1 METDKKEI
9 MNKLSCLSDEEL
21 QNIVH
26 SIAMSAGVSD
36 RKTERAVSDID
47 KLRKSFSSMT
57 ERDLQRALNV
67 LDDDTVENIKRQM
80 KM

>member
-1 METDKKEI
+1 MEIDKKQI
-9 MNKLSCLSDEEL
+9 MNKLSCLSDDEL
-21 QNIVH
+21 RDVVR

-36 RKTERAVSDID
+36 RKTEQAVSDID

>member
-1 METDKKEI
+1 MEIDKKEI

-21 QNIVH
+21 QNIVR

>member
-1 METDKKEI
+1 MEIDKKQI
-9 MNKLSCLSDEEL
+9 MNKLSCLSDDEL
-21 QNIVH
+21 RDVVR
-26 SIAMSAGVSD
+26 SIAMSAGVNS
-36 RKTERAVSDID
+36 RKTEQAVSDID

>member
-1 METDKKEI
+1 MEIDKKQI

-21 QNIVH
+21 QNVVR
-26 SIAMSAGVSD
+26 SIAMSAGVSP
-36 RKTERAVSDID
+36 RRTEQAVSDID

-57 ERDLQRALNV
+57 ERDLQRALSV

>member
-1 METDKKEI
+1 MEIDKKEI

-21 QNIVH
+21 QNIVR

-57 ERDLQRALNV
+57 ERDLQRAMSV
-67 LDDDTVENIKRQM
+67 LDDETVENIKRQM